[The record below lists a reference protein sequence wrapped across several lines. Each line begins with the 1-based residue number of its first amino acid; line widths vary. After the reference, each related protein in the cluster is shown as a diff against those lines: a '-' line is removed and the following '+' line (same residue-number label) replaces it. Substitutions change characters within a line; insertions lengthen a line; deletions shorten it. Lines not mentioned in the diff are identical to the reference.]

1 MKRPTKITAALLY
14 DLIQCPHRP
23 TMDLFGD
30 PAKRDEISP
39 FVRLLWEKGTAYE
52 HEVMDGLQIPFLD
65 LSRYALEEKEL
76 KTVEAMQRGEPLIYS
91 ARISADDLLGDP
103 DLLRRE
109 GDGYVAGDIK
119 SGSGQDG
126 EEDAGKSKKHYGVQL
141 ALYTDVLERKG
152 LASSRHPFIWDV
164 HGEEVTYDLEE
175 PRGTRDPT
183 TLWEI
188 YRGALEQAQRI
199 AAQAERT
206 DPAHCSACKL
216 CHWYSAC
223 LEELKRADDLTLLP
237 ELGRSKRNVMADAI
251 PTMSDLAAINVDGFV
266 IGNKTTFRGISPET
280 LRKFHERA
288 KLITTKGAK
297 PYLTAPLNLPHSETE
312 LFFDIEVDPMRDIC
326 YLHGFVE
333 RSGGDN
339 GSERYIAF
347 FADSVNASEEERAF
361 SEALRYIREQ
371 QPCIIYYY
379 SKYERTIWRKLQS
392 KYPSVCTAQD
402 IEELFQPTQSVDLY
416 FDVVKK
422 ATEWPTRDHSIKTLA
437 RFLGFNWRDKHPSGA
452 ASIEWFDRW
461 VESGDPKIKQ
471 RILDYNEDDC
481 VAIRVLLDGIRN
493 L

>member
-1 MKRPTKITAALLY
+1 VKRPTKITAALLY

-76 KTVEAMQRGEPLIYS
+76 KTLEAMQRGEPLIYS
-91 ARISADDLLGDP
+91 ARVSADDLLGDP

-126 EEDAGKSKKHYGVQL
+126 EEYAGKTKKHYGVQL
-141 ALYTDVLERKG
+141 ALYTDILERKN
-152 LASSRHPFIWDV
+152 LASSRRPFIWDI

-175 PRGTRDPT
+175 PRGTRNPT
-183 TLWEI
+183 TLGEI
-188 YRGALEQAQRI
+188 YQSALKQAQRI
-199 AAQAERT
+199 VAQSEKT

-216 CHWYSAC
+216 CHWYTAC
-223 LEELKRADDLTLLP
+223 LEGLEKAGDLTLLP
-237 ELGRSKRNVMADAI
+237 ELGRSKRNVMVDTI
-251 PTMSDLAAINVDGFV
+251 PTISDLAAINVDGFV
-266 IGNKTTFRGISPET
+266 VGKKTTFRGVSPNT
-280 LRKFHERA
+280 LHKFHERA
-288 KLITTKGAK
+288 KLNTTKGAK
-297 PYLTAPLNLPHSETE
+297 PYLTAPVSLPHSETE

-333 RSGGDN
+333 RRGGKID
-339 GSERYIAF
+339 SERYVAF

-361 SEALRYIREQ
+361 SEALQYIRAS
-371 QPCIIYYY
+371 QPCVIYYY

-392 KYPSVCTAQD
+392 KYQTVCTAED
-402 IEELFQPTQSVDLY
+402 IEELFHPTQSVDLY

-437 RFLGFNWRDKHPSGA
+437 KFLGFGWRDTNPSGA

-461 VESGDPKIKQ
+461 IQTGDGAVKQ

-481 VAIRVLLDGIRN
+481 VATRVVLDGIRS